1 MNDTTQPS
9 GPRRD
14 GRSRSDDGD
23 RADRHDAGD
32 RAEDT
37 DGDRAT
43 DRVFGSGGRLAGVL
57 LVIVGLLVAASTL
70 RPDGGPLGSAHAA
83 VPVSAVGFVLLL
95 ALGALIVIGRFA
107 VRYREEVRGLTGP
120 TPWVERTRE
129 ATAVLLAGAAV
140 VVPVLMFVFHNRAD
154 TRRAGPSRDDL
165 PLPEITL
172 PSASPP
178 PEPREVDSEALSDVI
193 PMLFAVLGV
202 ILVIAVLV
210 FVVLVLWRVRFHRR
224 RPPVVLPAAPARTE
238 DALAAAV
245 VTGRRALTG
254 ADARAAVIA
263 CYAAMEDSLALS
275 GVSRQAPDSPTE
287 LLERAIADDRV
298 DPAPAHALTA
308 LFREARYST
317 HPMDQGHVGR
327 AQAALDALAERLA
340 DRAGQSPEQA
350 AAGATGAARTDR
362 TGESR

>member
-1 MNDTTQPS
+1 MNDAMQPS

-14 GRSRSDDGD
+14 GRSRADDGV
-23 RADRHDAGD
+23 RHN
-32 RAEDT
+32 
-37 DGDRAT
+37 DGDGDGATGRAG
-43 DRVFGSGGRLAGVL
+43 GSGGRLAGVL
-57 LVIVGLLVAASTL
+57 LVVVGLVLAASAL

-107 VRYREEVRGLTGP
+107 VRFREEVRRLTGP
-120 TPWVERTRE
+120 TPWAERTRE
-129 ATAVLLAGAAV
+129 ATAALLAGAAV

-154 TRRAGPSRDDL
+154 TRRAGPPRDQ
-165 PLPEITL
+165 PLPEIVTL

-178 PEPREVDSEALSDVI
+178 PEPRDPGSDGLIGVI
-193 PMLFAVLGV
+193 PVLFAVLG
-202 ILVIAVLV
+202 IALVIAVLV
-210 FVVLVLWRVRFHRR
+210 FAVLVLRRLRFVRR

-298 DPAPAHALTA
+298 DPVPARDLTA

-317 HPMDQGHVGR
+317 HPMDQSHVGR

-340 DRAGQSPEQA
+340 DRAGQPPEPA
-350 AAGATGAARTDR
+350 AAGAARTDR
-362 TGESR
+362 TGDRR